1 MEDAETVIQ
10 TIVWYRIQ
18 NAEKILKACLKTVRA
33 RTKMQGSPNFS
44 PEDRL

>member
-18 NAEKILKACLKTVRA
+18 NAENLKACLKTVRA